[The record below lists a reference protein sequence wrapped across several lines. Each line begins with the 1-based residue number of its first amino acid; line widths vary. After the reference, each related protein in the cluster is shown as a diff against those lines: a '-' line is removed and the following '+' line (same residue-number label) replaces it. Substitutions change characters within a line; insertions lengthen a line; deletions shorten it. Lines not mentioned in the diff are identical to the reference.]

1 MDSEEH
7 EGLAAIQA
15 QLLTDRN
22 KLIVE
27 LGLDGGLAQEQS
39 TLAANA
45 ARKRGAKKKEKSTEA
60 PTMARRSLR
69 CVSGSLPGVP
79 WPLLTPPLIFPL
91 TPPPPCPPP
100 ASPACKTLA
109 PRATRTQT
117 APRPPGSPTWPPQ
130 RRARTPLAT

>member
-1 MDSEEH
+1 MDSEEG

-60 PTMARRSLR
+60 PTLARRSLR
-69 CVSGSLPGVP
+69 CVSRQPPSGTLSTTL
-79 WPLLTPPLIFPL
+79 PPLTYPL
-91 TPPPPCPPP
+91 PPDHP
-100 ASPACKTLA
+100 
-109 PRATRTQT
+109 TRTSQR
-117 APRPPGSPTWPPQ
+117 AKHWPRGRPEP
-130 RRARTPLAT
+130 